1 MMYGFE
7 SHACDGLVAIAPRKL
22 RYQLVYN
29 DRSLKVCSVDLDST
43 SSAVMVYY

>member
-1 MMYGFE
+1 MYGFVF
-7 SHACDGLVAIAPRKL
+7 HACDGLVAIAPRKL
-22 RYQLVYN
+22 RYQLD